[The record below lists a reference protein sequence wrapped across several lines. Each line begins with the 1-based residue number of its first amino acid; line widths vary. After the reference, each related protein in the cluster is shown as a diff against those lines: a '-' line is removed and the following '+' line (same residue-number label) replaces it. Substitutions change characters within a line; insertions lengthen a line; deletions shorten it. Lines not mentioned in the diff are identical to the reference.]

1 MGPRYVLR
9 IFWGLDSSGPW
20 KNETYT
26 HLKVEKCVIVKRL
39 RCLLPNLKRWE
50 KLGYGIVVSSFKQAS
65 ANTVNLHSSILVYHF
80 WKHAYHFCSTWM
92 TSGMHIEKRGGLVIS
107 DWFFG
112 EGMETNAY
120 SLHPF
125 ANLFEPFLY
134 QFQNFYFYSNIT
146 FLVPFLNSWKRNQEI
161 VPQVLK
167 QVENL
172 SC

>member
-9 IFWGLDSSGPW
+9 IFWGLNSNGPW

-39 RCLLPNLKRWE
+39 RCLLPNIKRWE

-112 EGMETNAY
+112 EGMETIGAG
-120 SLHPF
+120 
-125 ANLFEPFLY
+125 EKVTKRKEWK
-134 QFQNFYFYSNIT
+134 NILQKLCVHT
-146 FLVPFLNSWKRNQEI
+146 VNEQTNKH
-161 VPQVLK
+161 
-167 QVENL
+167 
-172 SC
+172 